1 MGSYASIFYHALQTA
16 IHELIVSAVDL
27 IIYFVLI
34 LLTLL
39 VGKGIGLVLR
49 SLFSCAAMVKPGKYD
64 LPTRVST
71 NKARIL

>member
-27 IIYFVLI
+27 VIYFVLI

-49 SLFSCAAMVKPGKYD
+49 SLFSCAAVVKPGKFD
-64 LPTRVST
+64 LPTRVSSA
-71 NKARIL
+71 KARIL